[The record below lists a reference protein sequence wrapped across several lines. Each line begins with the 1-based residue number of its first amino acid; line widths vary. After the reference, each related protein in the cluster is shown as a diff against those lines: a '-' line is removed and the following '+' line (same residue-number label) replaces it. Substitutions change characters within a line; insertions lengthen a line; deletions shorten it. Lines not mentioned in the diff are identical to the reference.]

1 MTNPLTIQLPE
12 DLQQTLLSH
21 AAQTQLTLEQLVLQ
35 TLNQQFLQ
43 PSTQANTPS
52 PEADLL
58 LSLIGS
64 LDLGTTD
71 LAENH
76 DRHIGEAF
84 YQDLRNNV
92 E

>member
-1 MTNPLTIQLPE
+1 MTHPLTIQLPE
-12 DLQQTLLSH
+12 DLQQTLLTH

-43 PSTQANTPS
+43 PFAQVPS
-52 PEADLL
+52 PETEQL

-64 LDLGTTD
+64 LNLGTTD

-76 DRHIGEAF
+76 DRHIGEAL
-84 YQDLRNNV
+84 YQDFRDA

>member
-1 MTNPLTIQLPE
+1 MTHPLTIQLPE
-12 DLQQTLLSH
+12 DLQQTLLTH

-35 TLNQQFLQ
+35 TLLQ
-43 PSTQANTPS
+43 PFAQVPS
-52 PEADLL
+52 PETEQL

-64 LDLGTTD
+64 LNLGTTD

-76 DRHIGEAF
+76 DRHIGEAL
-84 YQDLRNNV
+84 YQDFRDA